1 MSETEKHVYS
11 NRLISEKSPY
21 LLQHAHNPVDWYP
34 WGKEGFEKAR
44 NEDKMVLV
52 SIGYATCHWCHV
64 MERESF
70 EDPELAEYLN
80 DHFVAIKVDREE
92 RPDVDKIYMDAL
104 HAQKEQ
110 GGWPLNMFLTPEG
123 MPVTGGT
130 YFPPDNRY
138 GRPSFRHVLETIA
151 TIWQKERERIYK
163 SAEELTA
170 FLRQQATLISAD
182 HVDWKWNLEINAIE
196 YFKQSFDQQEGGFE
210 LQAQNKFPPSM
221 GLMLLLRY
229 HERTGDPQAL
239 AMVELTLKKMFSGGI
254 YDQLGGGLC
263 RYSTDYQW
271 LVPHFEKMLY
281 DNALFTWALIEAFQ
295 VTGDCYY
302 RQAAEDVL
310 NYIERDMRSSEGAFY
325 SAEDADSEGEEGK
338 FYVWKQDEI
347 FEILGNELGRHACA
361 YWRVEERGN
370 FETGQNILHRPDPED
385 EVAERLGISLEMLR
399 KNMTEARQKLLAARS
414 QRIRPLCDDK
424 ILVSWN
430 ALMISAFARAARVF
444 NKEHYGD
451 IAVEAAEFI
460 LSKLRDE
467 KGRLLRR
474 YRQGEARFYAY
485 LCDYAQMATA
495 CLDLYEYSYDL
506 KWFKTAVHLMNEIN
520 VLFKNE
526 SGPYFD
532 VGEDAEELLTR
543 NMEGYDGVEPSGN
556 SAAALA
562 FLKLHAYG
570 VSGQHYED
578 AQRIL
583 KGFARHL
590 EQAGVN
596 FAAMHWALHWFLL
609 NPKQIVIVGDRNEA
623 ETESLLQVVRQ
634 GYYPNTVT
642 VFVPK
647 SDQAPVSEIIPLALA
662 REAING
668 KATAYVCQNMA
679 CQLPV
684 HTPEA
689 LKEQLAQE

>member
-1 MSETEKHVYS
+1 MTTSDKPEYT
-11 NRLISEKSPY
+11 NRLIHEKSPY

-34 WGKEGFEKAR
+34 WGTEGFEKAK
-44 NEDKMVLV
+44 NESKMVLV

-70 EDPELAEYLN
+70 EDPELATYLN
-80 DHFVAIKVDREE
+80 EYFVAIKVDREE

-104 HAQKEQ
+104 HAQNQQ

-138 GRPSFRHVLETIA
+138 GRPSFRHVLETI
-151 TIWQKERERIYK
+151 TNLWQKERERVYK
-163 SAEELTA
+163 TAETLTTHLKEQASFISTESVDWSWDAEE
-170 FLRQQATLISAD
+170 
-182 HVDWKWNLEINAIE
+182 KAIT
-196 YFKQSFDQQEGGFE
+196 YFKQSYDHREGGFE

-229 HERTGDPQAL
+229 HKRTGDPLAL
-239 AMVELTLKKMFSGGI
+239 AMVQVTLKKMFGGGI
-254 YDQLGGGLC
+254 YDQLGGGLS

-295 VTGDCYY
+295 VTKNHFYQ
-302 RQAAEDVL
+302 QAAEDVL
-310 NYIERDMRSSEGAFY
+310 SYIERDMRSPEGAFY

-338 FYVWKQDEI
+338 FYVWSNDEI
-347 FEILGNELGRHACA
+347 LETLGTELGQQAFA
-361 YWRVEERGN
+361 YWKVEKGGN
-370 FETGQNILHRPDPED
+370 FEMGQSILHRPDTEED
-385 EVAERLGISLEMLR
+385 VAEKLGISVETLQ
-399 KNMTEARQKLLAARS
+399 KNMKEARQKLLKVRS

-430 ALMISAFARAARVF
+430 GLMISAFARAARVF
-444 NKEHYGD
+444 DRPHYGK
-451 IAVEAAEFI
+451 IATEAAEFI
-460 LSKLRDE
+460 LSKLINE

-474 YRQGEARFYAY
+474 YRQEEARFHAY
-485 LCDYAQMATA
+485 LCDYAQLAAA
-495 CLDLYEYSYDL
+495 CLDLYEYSYEL
-506 KWFKTAVHLMNEIN
+506 KWFKTAVRLMNEIN
-520 VLFKNE
+520 DLFKNE
-526 SGPYFD
+526 NGPYFD
-532 VGEDAEELLTR
+532 VGRDAEALLTR

-556 SAAALA
+556 STSALM
-562 FLKLHAYG
+562 FLKLDSYG
-570 VSGQHYED
+570 IPSQYYED

-596 FAAMHWALHWFLL
+596 FAAMHWALHWMLSK
-609 NPKQIVIVGDRNEA
+609 PKQVVIVGESGEPA
-623 ETESLLQVVRQ
+623 TESLLKIVRQ
-634 GYYPNTVT
+634 GYYPNIIT

-647 SDQAPVSEIIPLALA
+647 ADQALIAETIPLAVA

-668 KATAYVCQNMA
+668 KATAYVCQNMT

-684 HTPEA
+684 HSPDA